1 MQGIFGEEVTG
12 LGATAAS
19 SLSSSEISYALIFLW
34 NNIVI
39 IEVKFWNKMVVFHLL
54 WVGVV

>member
-1 MQGIFGEEVTG
+1 MQGIFGGGVTG

-34 NNIVI
+34 NIVI
-39 IEVKFWNKMVVFHLL
+39 IEVKFWNETVVFHLL
-54 WVGVV
+54 